1 MYYEVLHDLLRL
13 NWDFPLL
20 PNIAHSSYYNIIHNN
35 GNQIQKDVFFY
46 EM

>member
-1 MYYEVLHDLLRL
+1 MKYYMIYYD
-13 NWDFPLL
+13 WIGIYFSLL
-20 PNIAHSSYYNIIHNN
+20 PNIAHSSHYNIIHNN